1 MHKAKITTPQL
12 ILLRGTDFRVLLP
25 QTVQEIAHELLDRRL
40 EADSEL
46 RGLEQSLAFE
56 SATLIIEGSCRALPE
71 LGEGWFDG
79 DDQDEYSGDDV
90 STACRY
96 LDLRGLL
103 QRDPKNSNHIAIRN
117 ESEATA

>member
-1 MHKAKITTPQL
+1 MRLTNVTDVQL
-12 ILLRGTDFRVLLP
+12 AEMSAFFRRLGSPTLP
-25 QTVQEIAHELLDRRL
+25 DLIDELIDRRA
-40 EADSEL
+40 EAASEL
-46 RGLEQSLAFE
+46 RKLEQSLAFE
-56 SATLIIEGSCRALPE
+56 NATLIIEGSCAALPD
-71 LGEGWFDG
+71 LGKGWFDG
-79 DDQDEYSGDDV
+79 DDLDEYSGDDV